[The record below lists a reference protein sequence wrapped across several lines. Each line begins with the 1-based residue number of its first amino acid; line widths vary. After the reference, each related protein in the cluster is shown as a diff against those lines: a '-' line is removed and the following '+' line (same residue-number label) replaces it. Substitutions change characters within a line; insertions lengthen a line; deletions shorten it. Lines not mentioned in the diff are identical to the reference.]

1 MVRHSRIVNEGKEI
15 PIEIK
20 AENYCLNPLLDFL
33 EREFSNKYAR
43 VWHFEDGT
51 ISVFVRDKLMLRN
64 MQTLTLTVTVEARP
78 IWQEF
83 IVTVIASGGREGFFR
98 LDWLG
103 AENAAEGW
111 AEREIRRKL
120 KAVDSG
126 GRTTFR
132 SPAERP
138 IE

>member
-1 MVRHSRIVNEGKEI
+1 
-15 PIEIK
+15 
-20 AENYCLNPLLDFL
+20 
-33 EREFSNKYAR
+33 
-43 VWHFEDGT
+43 
-51 ISVFVRDKLMLRN
+51 MLRN

-103 AENAAEGW
+103 AETAAEGW
-111 AEREIRRKL
+111 AEKEIRRKL
-120 KAVDSG
+120 MAVDSG

-132 SPAERP
+132 SEAERP
-138 IE
+138 VE

>member
-1 MVRHSRIVNEGKEI
+1 MRETGI

-20 AENYCLNPLLDFL
+20 AESYCLNPLLDFL
-33 EREFSNKYAR
+33 RKEFSNKYAR
-43 VWHFEDGT
+43 VWDFEDGT
-51 ISVFVRDKLMLRN
+51 IGVFVRDKLMLRN
-64 MQTLTLTVTVEARP
+64 MQTLTLTVTIEARS

-83 IVTVIASGGREGFFR
+83 IVTVIASGGREGVFR

-103 AENAAEGW
+103 AETAAEQW
-111 AEREIRRKL
+111 AEREVRRKL
-120 KAVDSG
+120 MAVDSG

-138 IE
+138 VE